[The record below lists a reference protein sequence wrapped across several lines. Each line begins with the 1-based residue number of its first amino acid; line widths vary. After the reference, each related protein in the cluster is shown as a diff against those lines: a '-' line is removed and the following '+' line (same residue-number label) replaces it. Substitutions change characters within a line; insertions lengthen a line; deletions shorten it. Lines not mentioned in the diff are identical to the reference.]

1 MTTRRGFLLGM
12 LALGAAPAIVRAESL
27 MRIWVPPQTLPIG
40 RIEGFRFIESPALPD
55 ELTYYVDHGREAG
68 DMTCIVTATEMNGR
82 IIIVDRHWM
91 PPHG

>member
-27 MRIWVPPQTLPIG
+27 MPIRVPPQELRIG
-40 RIEGFRFIESPALPD
+40 RYDGFNFYESAMMPD